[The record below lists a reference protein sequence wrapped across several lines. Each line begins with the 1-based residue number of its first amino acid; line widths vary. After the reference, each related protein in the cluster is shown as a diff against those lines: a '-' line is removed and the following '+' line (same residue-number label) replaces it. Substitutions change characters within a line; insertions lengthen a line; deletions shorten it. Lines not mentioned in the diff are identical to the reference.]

1 MPPRDPTV
9 WMWAEAQRMLE
20 RAERLQQR
28 FFEPVRAGRQ
38 PVWEPPVDIFEVTG
52 GLLIEIA
59 LPGVDPERLEI
70 AYADGVL
77 TVAGERPL
85 PCAAEPAVIH
95 RLEIPY
101 GRFER
106 RLALTAGHYEL
117 SRYQLTH
124 GCLALS
130 LRRVG

>member
-1 MPPRDPTV
+1 
-9 WMWAEAQRMLE
+9 MWAEAQRMLD
-20 RAERLQQR
+20 RAERLHQR
-28 FFEPVRAGRQ
+28 FFEPARGGRQ
-38 PVWEPPVDIFEVTG
+38 PAWEPPVDIFETPG

-70 AYADGVL
+70 AYEGGVL

-85 PCAAEPAVIH
+85 PCSAEPAVIH

-106 RLALTAGHYEL
+106 RLALTAGPYEL
-117 SRYQLTH
+117 VRYQLKH

-130 LRRVG
+130 LRRAD

>member
-1 MPPRDPTV
+1 MPPRDHTV

-28 FFEPVRAGRQ
+28 FFEPARGDRQ
-38 PVWEPPVDIFEVTG
+38 HSWEPPVDIFETSG

-59 LPGVDPERLEI
+59 LPGVDPQRLEI
-70 AYADGVL
+70 SYEGGVL
-77 TVAGERPL
+77 SVAGERPL

-106 RLALTAGHYEL
+106 RLALTAGRYEL
-117 SRYQLTH
+117 VRYQLTH

-130 LRRVG
+130 LRRVD

>member
-1 MPPRDPTV
+1 
-9 WMWAEAQRMLE
+9 MLE
-20 RAERLQQR
+20 RAERLHQR
-28 FFEPVRAGRQ
+28 FFEPARAGRQ
-38 PVWEPPVDIFEVTG
+38 PSWEPPVDIFETSG

-70 AYADGVL
+70 SYEGSIL
-77 TVAGERPL
+77 SVAGERPL

-106 RLALTAGHYEL
+106 RLALTGGRYEL
-117 SRYQLTH
+117 VRYQLTH

-130 LRRVG
+130 LRRVD

>member
-1 MPPRDPTV
+1 
-9 WMWAEAQRMLE
+9 MLD
-20 RAERLQQR
+20 RAERLHQR
-28 FFEPVRAGRQ
+28 FFEPSRTGQQ
-38 PVWEPPVDIFEVTG
+38 PTWEPPVDIFEIPG

-70 AYADGVL
+70 AYEGGVL

-106 RLALTAGHYEL
+106 RLALTAGRYEL
-117 SRYQLTH
+117 TRYKLTH

-130 LRRVG
+130 LRRVD

>member
-1 MPPRDPTV
+1 MPPPDPSV

-20 RAERLQQR
+20 RAEPLHQR
-28 FFEPVRAGRQ
+28 FFEPARAGRQ
-38 PVWEPPVDIFEVTG
+38 PSWEPPVDIFETSG

-70 AYADGVL
+70 SYEGSIL
-77 TVAGERPL
+77 SVAGERPL

-106 RLALTAGHYEL
+106 RLALTAGRYEL
-117 SRYQLTH
+117 VRYQLTH

-130 LRRVG
+130 LRRVD

>member
-1 MPPRDPTV
+1 
-9 WMWAEAQRMLE
+9 MWAEAQRMLE
-20 RAERLQQR
+20 RAERLHQR
-28 FFEPVRAGRQ
+28 FFEPTQAGRK
-38 PVWEPPVDIFEVTG
+38 PSWEPPVDIFETAG

-70 AYADGVL
+70 AYEGGIL
-77 TVAGERPL
+77 SVAGERPL

-106 RLALTAGHYEL
+106 RLALTAGRYEL
-117 SRYQLTH
+117 VRHQLTH

-130 LRRVG
+130 LRRVD